1 LIASFHEIYSLL
13 KNEIKSPYT
22 IETLVNN
29 YKKILIIMIPV
40 IPHFAYEALENI
52 NANNLTWPEYDEE
65 FLIENIVPVVIQI
78 NGKKRALLNLKRDLN
93 QEQVIKEI
101 KKKKNISKYLESTK
115 IKKIIYIKDKLINI
129 II

>member
-1 LIASFHEIYSLL
+1 
-13 KNEIKSPYT
+13 
-22 IETLVNN
+22 
-29 YKKILIIMIPV
+29 MIPV

-52 NANNLTWPEYDEE
+52 NVNNPTWPEYDKQ
-65 FLIENIVPVVIQI
+65 FLIENIVSVVIQI
-78 NGKKRALLNLKRDLN
+78 NGKKRALLNLKRNLN

-101 KKKKNISKYLESTK
+101 YKEKNISKYLENMK